1 MLVMQHRGSG
11 AFVMLALMAFSL
23 IVAVVIASSY
33 ARQSADDRRRS
44 EVRQGEEERFVAVKL
59 NEIVASALKEAA
71 YEATEEVAAHGGYRR
86 ELVPPISFEQ
96 IPYWF
101 HGGRVIQVP
110 STELMRSMLEDEV
123 DSRLR
128 EQLEELEKRPEYAAV
143 HLRTKDIEVRTELG
157 DTYVGASATVVLT
170 HDGPTGPQRQTYTP
184 SVVLELRLKFLRD
197 ISEQAIGLMVR
208 NESVERHFIYF
219 MRQDPRFPIPEGLPE
234 ITCREEF
241 VHKRNLIAPMEED
254 LKLAISQTL
263 VRLRTNESLT
273 GREAEVLWRMSP
285 VRPQIDL
292 TFVDYFGNRDLIH
305 KWVARRTYPCIR
317 SWQAWYNFTMPTL
330 ISVVDL
336 RKTAKVLLGQEVS
349 AAAGLTFNV
358 LYLGEV
364 RENQIYRSTTADMSE
379 ECLGACTMKLTVLG
393 SGDDVPIIDGAY
405 MDVCDMS
412 IIHSFPSSFRE
423 TMVENVPCGH
433 VRLSATPA
441 DTDTYFLSTRLIEL
455 REHVVNNITV
465 RLTAAASL
473 KGQVLKRSA
482 VMCNARSATGCKNII
497 LDRGSTQLSFVRGS
511 PERYISL
518 LLASLDE
525 PGLRYSAVIDEGGDY
540 SFPHIRSGWY
550 ILAAVPSMD
559 DVGNVGYR
567 VVPSTERLLIRPGEN
582 EHQVVMRPVTPVVKD
597 GATVLVDN
605 VERCERC

>member
-1 MLVMQHRGSG
+1 
-11 AFVMLALMAFSL
+11 MLALMAFSL
-23 IVAVVIASSY
+23 IIVVIIAGSY
-33 ARQSADDRRRS
+33 ARQSADDKRRS
-44 EVRQGEEERFVAVKL
+44 DNREGEEERFTAVKL
-59 NEIVASALKEAA
+59 NEIVASALKEAT
-71 YEATEEVAAHGGYRR
+71 YEATEEVASHGGYRR
-86 ELVPPISFEQ
+86 ELVPPVSFEQ

-101 HGGRVIQVP
+101 HGGRVVQIP
-110 STELMRSMLEDEV
+110 STELMRSMLEDEI

-128 EQLEELEKRPEYAAV
+128 ERLEELEKRPEYAAV
-143 HLRTKDIEVRTELG
+143 HLRTKDVRVQAELG

-170 HDGPTGPQRQTYTP
+170 HDGRTGPQTQTYTP

-197 ISEQAIGLMVR
+197 ITEQAIGLMAR

-263 VRLRTNESLT
+263 VRLRTNETLT

-330 ISVVDL
+330 VSVVDL
-336 RKTAKVLLGQEVS
+336 RKTSKVLLGQEVS
-349 AAAGLTFNV
+349 AAAGLKFNV
-358 LYLGEV
+358 LYMGEV
-364 RENQIYRSTTADMSE
+364 RENQIYRSTAADISE

-393 SGDDVPIIDGAY
+393 AADDTPIIDGAY

-412 IIHSFPSSFRE
+412 IIHSFPSSFHE
-423 TMVENVPCGH
+423 TVVENVPCGN
-433 VRLSATPA
+433 VRLSATPT

-455 REHVVNNITV
+455 REHVVNNVTV
-465 RLTAAASL
+465 RLTAAANL
-473 KGQVLKRSA
+473 KGEVLKRSA
-482 VMCNARSATGCKNII
+482 VLCNTRSATGCKNMI
-497 LDRGSTQLSFVRGS
+497 LDRGNARLSFVRGS
-511 PERYISL
+511 PERYISIHI
-518 LLASLDE
+518 ASLDE
-525 PGLRYSAVIDEGGDY
+525 PGLSYTAVVDEKGEY

-567 VVPSTERLLIRPGEN
+567 VVPSTERVLVRPGEN
-582 EHQVVMRPVTPVVKD
+582 EHQIVMKPVTPVMKD

-605 VERCERC
+605 VERCDRC